1 MDPDR
6 SPEQRRA
13 VSGPGRT
20 ALYGGLSVGAVS
32 VSSAAVLIRLAAAP
46 ALSVAA
52 YRLGL
57 AALVVAP
64 LGLVTAHRQ
73 LRALT
78 SRQWWAA
85 LASAACLALHFGFWI
100 TSLGHTSVASS
111 VIITTSL
118 GHTSV
123 ASSVII
129 TTSNPILVALAARP
143 LLGERTPPGVM
154 AGVAMALVGGAII
167 ALSDWDLGGGRLFG
181 DFMALLGAVAVTGY
195 YIAGRS
201 LRERLPLL
209 GYVAPVYGGAAVL
222 LLLAAGLSG
231 APLSGFSGQTYGF
244 LLLVAVVPQLLGHS
258 SLNWALGYVRAVT
271 VAVVVMSEPV
281 GATLLA
287 WAVLGEAPGPLVLLG
302 GVLILSGVYLALRGQ
317 RA

>member
-1 MDPDR
+1 MHPDGSPPRRR
-6 SPEQRRA
+6 S
-13 VSGPGRT
+13 VGGPGR
-20 ALYGGLSVGAVS
+20 ARLYGGLGVGAVS

-64 LGLVTAHRQ
+64 LGLITAHRQ

-78 SRQWWAA
+78 PRQWLAA

-111 VIITTSL
+111 VIIVT
-118 GHTSV
+118 
-123 ASSVII
+123 A
-129 TTSNPILVALAARP
+129 NPILVALAARP
-143 LLGERTPPGVM
+143 LLGERTPLGVM
-154 AGVAMALVGGAII
+154 AGVALGLVGGGII

-181 DFMALLGAVAVTGY
+181 DAMALLGAGAVTGY

-201 LRERLPLL
+201 LREHLPLL
-209 GYVAPVYGGAAVL
+209 GYVAPVYGGAALL

-231 APLSGFSGQTYGF
+231 APLSGFSSQTYGL

-302 GVLILSGVYLALRGQ
+302 GLFILSGVYLALRGQ

>member
-1 MDPDR
+1 MDPDGP
-6 SPEQRRA
+6 PEPRRA
-13 VSGPGRT
+13 AGGPGR
-20 ALYGGLSVGAVS
+20 AVLYGGLSVGAVS

-64 LGLVTAHRQ
+64 LGLATAHRQ

-78 SRQWWAA
+78 RGQWLAA

-111 VIITTSL
+111 VIIVT
-118 GHTSV
+118 
-123 ASSVII
+123 A
-129 TTSNPILVALAARP
+129 NPILVALAARP

-154 AGVAMALVGGAII
+154 AGVALSLVGGAII

-181 DFMALLGAVAVTGY
+181 DAMALLGAVAVTGY

-201 LRERLPLL
+201 LREHLPLL
-209 GYVAPVYGGAAVL
+209 GYVAPVYGGAALL

-231 APLSGFSGQTYGF
+231 APLSGFSGETYGF
-244 LLLVAVVPQLLGHS
+244 LLLVAAVPQLLGHS

-302 GVLILSGVYLALRGQ
+302 GVFILSGVYLALRGQ